1 MFPTELVTVGYDTT
15 QETVALTAIDT
26 ANKTITAN
34 FVNAHLA
41 GVPVTVAGGFSSGV
55 IPTTVAAG
63 STGFVMKMFGDINS
77 DGLPLYIEYTCDTA
91 NGLLYRN
98 AMSWTAGAKP
108 ALDPSMVL
116 LRNIA
121 ANPLNAPCFSYQT
134 QTVAGAVRHDVAIT
148 LTCRRSWSIR
158 SRSRS
163 RRNEGASER
172 IAAKHL
178 QRVGAGQH
186 RPVRPRA
193 ADAARSPRFS
203 RSPMLKDDARRRTKH
218 DERGTALVVSM
229 LLMMVLSVLSAS
241 MMFLAQTETASSASY
256 RLMSQA
262 RYGAESGVHSAINY
276 LTNTYVLPGTPADPL
291 ANYDLTKSPVTNIA
305 NNQPV
310 ILSSN
315 TAVVASNYPI
325 LAVQTAFNNAVRGNL
340 TAGNQTVSYTA
351 SAKLL
356 RMTPLVT
363 YGGVSTVVQ
372 TWEITAD
379 GSVAGAR
386 SATVEVTSTLEQQ
399 IVPAAAY
406 AAFATGAGCGAL
418 NFHGN
423 NTETDSY
430 NSVAPLVGGNPNVSN
445 SGGNVGTNGNLT
457 EGGGADIYGTLSSP
471 RVGIG
476 DCSAGNVSALSSSG
490 GATVNNHNPPL
501 AGDIVN
507 LPQTVSMPL
516 PPVPAG
522 VPTTSFNGNGQT
534 LLNNASVG
542 NVTVNAH
549 STLTLG
555 APCAPRINVNSS
567 RSTATRRSRFSAR
580 SF

>member
-1 MFPTELVTVGYDTT
+1 
-15 QETVALTAIDT
+15 
-26 ANKTITAN
+26 
-34 FVNAHLA
+34 
-41 GVPVTVAGGFSSGV
+41 
-55 IPTTVAAG
+55 
-63 STGFVMKMFGDINS
+63 
-77 DGLPLYIEYTCDTA
+77 
-91 NGLLYRN
+91 
-98 AMSWTAGAKP
+98 
-108 ALDPSMVL
+108 
-116 LRNIA
+116 
-121 ANPLNAPCFSYQT
+121 
-134 QTVAGAVRHDVAIT
+134 
-148 LTCRRSWSIR
+148 
-158 SRSRS
+158 
-163 RRNEGASER
+163 
-172 IAAKHL
+172 
-178 QRVGAGQH
+178 
-186 RPVRPRA
+186 
-193 ADAARSPRFS
+193 
-203 RSPMLKDDARRRTKH
+203 MLKELARRRTTH

-229 LLMMVLSVLSAS
+229 LLIMVLSVLSAS

-262 RYGAESGVHSAINY
+262 RYGAESGVHKTINY
-276 LTNTYVLPGTPADPL
+276 LTNTYVLPGTVADPL
-291 ANYDLTKSPVTNIA
+291 ANYDLTKSPVTLVA

-315 TAVVASNYPI
+315 AAVASNYPI
-325 LAVQTAFNNAVRGNL
+325 AAVQTAFNNAVQGTL
-340 TAGNQTVSYTA
+340 AAGNQTVSYKA

-356 RMTPLVT
+356 AMIPLVT
-363 YGGVSTVVQ
+363 FGGVTTVVQ

-386 SATVEVTSTLEQQ
+386 NATVEVTSTLEQK

-430 NSVAPLVGGNPNVSN
+430 NSSAPLVGGNPNVSN

-476 DCSAGNVSALSSSG
+476 NCSAGNVSALSSSG
-490 GATVNNHNPPL
+490 GATVNGHNPPVP
-501 AGDIVN
+501 GDIVN
-507 LPQTVSMPL
+507 LPQSVTMAP

-522 VPTTSFNGNGQT
+522 VPTTSFDGNGQT
-534 LLNNASVG
+534 LLNGASVG

-555 APCAPRINVNSS
+555 APGVTSVININSLTINGNATLQILGTVVLNVVGAGETTPIDFTGGSVSNNSFDPTTFQVLYAGSGNIKLNGGAHTTALIYAPNAAASFNGGGDFFGSVIANTVDDNGGAQIHYDRRLGGELFVAGNKML
-567 RSTATRRSRFSAR
+567 TAFTWKKY
-580 SF
+580 